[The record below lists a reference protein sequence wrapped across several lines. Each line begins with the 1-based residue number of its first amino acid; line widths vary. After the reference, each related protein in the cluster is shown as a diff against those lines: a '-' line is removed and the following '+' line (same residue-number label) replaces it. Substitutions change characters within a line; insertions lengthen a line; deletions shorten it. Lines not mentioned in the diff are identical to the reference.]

1 MPRQLVGR
9 WSTSEHSGARIVDIP
24 FSTTSFGFVLSQ
36 QSFAN
41 HIGDTCDYPDCSTFV
56 RANKMKASDL
66 PDFNALPRVHDLP
79 QGCAWGVFDQD
90 GKRDNLGTL
99 NLLTPEVVLAAKDE
113 IKAGI
118 SVSVNWPLNKVH
130 QPGFGRK
137 MPEHKI
143 MDLKPGN
150 GGRPVHDDEV
160 HINTQVSNSNSDDVY
175 LTHEMTNLLY

>member
-1 MPRQLVGR
+1 M
-9 WSTSEHSGARIVDIP
+9 VDVRTLRGKSLDIL
-24 FSTTSFGFVLSQ
+24 FFITSFGFVLSQ
-36 QSFAN
+36 QSFSKQ
-41 HIGDTCDYPDCSTFV
+41 IGDVCDYSNCSIFV

-66 PDFNALPRVHDLP
+66 PDFNALPRVQDLP

-99 NLLTPEVVLAAKDE
+99 NLLTPQVVLAAKDE

-137 MPEHKI
+137 VPEHRI
-143 MDLKPGN
+143 LDLKPGN
-150 GGRPVHDDEV
+150 GGHPVHDDELHV
-160 HINTQVSNSNSDDVY
+160 NTQVSTSNRDDGY
-175 LTHEMTNLLY
+175 LTHKMANLWY